1 MFCIAGADS
10 FFGAYI
16 QSELLK
22 SGEKILAL
30 NHSKAVFPENENVV
44 NMSFEVS
51 DKSDLHR
58 AESFLRK
65 ESDIKIIYLIAS
77 HNPDFVRKFPK
88 EAERINCECYGNFL
102 DAISMCHVDRLFFA
116 SSDTVYGE
124 SIDGEIFTEDS
135 PANPIN
141 IYGVQKAMAE
151 AITLDRGFNVARFA
165 YMFAPSLTYKPHFFD
180 KITDDL
186 RNGKEIQMF
195 TDYARSSLTYKT
207 AAGCLYRLMI
217 SDSDKRIFNIC
228 ADEPSTKYQLGLFAA
243 DYVGADRELV
253 KKSTMDELGI
263 FNERRASDIIMS
275 NTLMKETLGITEEI
289 RFNNL

>member
-16 QSELLK
+16 QKELLD

-30 NHSKAVFPENENVV
+30 NHSKAVFSDNENII
-44 NMSFEVS
+44 NLPFEVS
-51 DKSDLHR
+51 DKNDLHR
-58 AESFLRK
+58 AETVLRK
-65 ESDIKIIYLIAS
+65 EKDINIIYLIAS

-102 DAISMCHVDRLFFA
+102 DAISMCDINKLFFA

-124 SIDGEIFTEDS
+124 SIDGEVFTEKS

-151 AITLDRGFNVARFA
+151 AITLDRGFSVARFA

-180 KITDDL
+180 KLTTDL
-186 RNGKEIQMF
+186 KNGKEIKMF

-207 AAGCLYRLMI
+207 AANCLYRLVK
-217 SDSDKRIFNIC
+217 SDSDERIFNIC
-228 ADEPSTKYQLGLFAA
+228 ADEPSTKYQLGLYAA
-243 DYVGADRELV
+243 EYANADKNLV
-253 KKSTMDELGI
+253 KKSTMQELGI
-263 FNERRASDIIMS
+263 FNERRASDIILS
-275 NTLMKETLGITEEI
+275 NSLMKETLGITEKI
-289 RFNNL
+289 NFNTL